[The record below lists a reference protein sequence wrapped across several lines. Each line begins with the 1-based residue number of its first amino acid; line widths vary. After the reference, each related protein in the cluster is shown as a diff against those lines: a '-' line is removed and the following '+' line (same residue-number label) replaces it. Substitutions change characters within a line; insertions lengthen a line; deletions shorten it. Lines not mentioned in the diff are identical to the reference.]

1 MNPYNDAINDLSK
14 GFVSIYK
21 PSLTNIQRQ
30 LNELTSKQN
39 MLIIQM
45 HDENIDLADVQHSPE
60 IQELFKK
67 MNLYQNKLLTIRKAM
82 KQLHERSTK
91 LTNRALRLQQIRE
104 KEKFA
109 KLQSELDL
117 KREEELIGSKPDKS
131 ESVN

>member
-21 PSLTNIQRQ
+21 PSLTNIQMQ
-30 LNELTSKQN
+30 LTELTSKQN

-67 MNLYQNKLLTIRKAM
+67 MNLYQNKLITIRKAM